1 MTSSGKGGRL
11 STSHLSGATERTRPD
26 DPADGSTDPTADGS
40 TGPTADRSTAP
51 TAKGSTAKG
60 STAGTVGNG
69 AAAGPVDYGSAA
81 GGTVDGG
88 PSAGGDPASANSP
101 ADDNPTVALHQVGP
115 QGSATADTQAF
126 AEPTPTPLPGG
137 FRTDRKVSWHLAA
150 TGPIPVKPGE
160 STNHR
165 PKKIFKRTL
174 GKIWGDSI
182 FGWSAQAGFWCALST
197 APMLLALLGSVGLVA
212 TWFGPD
218 TINQVESQVLKFLGT
233 VFDHQVVQDL
243 LAQNVHNLLHEGQ
256 GAIASVGFVISLWA
270 GSSAMSAFVEAITI
284 AYCQHEVRHPALE
297 RFFALG
303 LYLIG
308 LVFGIVLLPLGAIGP
323 TTLIEFFPSHLQA
336 TVSTIVNILY
346 YPVIAVAV
354 ILLVTTLY
362 KVAPRNKHPWK
373 RGIPGAVLAS
383 VVFVVAGTGLRI
395 YVGYVTTHGLTY
407 GALTVP
413 VVYLLFYYFVSMAII
428 CGAQF
433 NNATL
438 EYYPPKKSKRALR
451 RWRRL
456 EIDSVDAA

>member
-11 STSHLSGATERTRPD
+11 PTSHPSAAPERTTPD
-26 DPADGSTDPTADGS
+26 DPAGRPTV
-40 TGPTADRSTAP
+40 GPA
-51 TAKGSTAKG
+51 AKGSTADKI
-60 STAGTVGNG
+60 GND
-69 AAAGPVDYGSAA
+69 AAGPPVDDRSTSGRAA
-81 GGTVDGG
+81 KVG
-88 PSAGGDPASANSP
+88 PHGAGDVPTLANSP
-101 ADDNPTVALHQVGP
+101 ADDNPTVALHQVRQ
-115 QGSATADTQAF
+115 QGSTNADTEVLPEPQ
-126 AEPTPTPLPGG
+126 PTPPAGG

-165 PKKIFKRTL
+165 AKKIFKRTL
-174 GKIWGDSI
+174 SKIWGDSI

-212 TWFGPD
+212 NWFGPD
-218 TINQVESQVLKFLGT
+218 TINQVETQVLRFLGT

-284 AYCQHEVRHPALE
+284 AYCQHEVRHPAAE

-308 LVFGIVLLPLGAIGP
+308 LVFGIVLLPLAAIGP
-323 TTLIEFFPSHLQA
+323 TTLVELFPVSIRD
-336 TVSTIVNILY
+336 TVSTIVNISY

-373 RGIPGAVLAS
+373 RGLPGAVLAS
-383 VVFVVAGTGLRI
+383 VVFLVAGTGLRI

-428 CGAQF
+428 SGAQF

-438 EYYPPKKSKRALR
+438 EYYPPRKSKRALR

-456 EIDSVDAA
+456 ELDNADAAHDAADASGTPPPVDTMA

>member
-1 MTSSGKGGRL
+1 M
-11 STSHLSGATERTRPD
+11 
-26 DPADGSTDPTADGS
+26 PT
-40 TGPTADRSTAP
+40 
-51 TAKGSTAKG
+51 
-60 STAGTVGNG
+60 
-69 AAAGPVDYGSAA
+69 
-81 GGTVDGG
+81 
-88 PSAGGDPASANSP
+88 SANSP
-101 ADDNPTVALHQVGP
+101 ADDTPTVALHSVGSD
-115 QGSATADTQAF
+115 GSTPAVTEAF
-126 AEPTPTPLPGG
+126 PEPPGASPAPSG
-137 FRTDRKVSWHLAA
+137 FRTDRKVSWHRAA

-160 STNHR
+160 STDHR
-165 PKKIFKRTL
+165 PRKIFKRTL

-197 APMLLALLGSVGLVA
+197 APMLLALLGSVGFVA
-212 TWFGPD
+212 GWFGPD
-218 TINQVESQVLKFLGT
+218 TINQVEQQVLKFLHT
-233 VFDHQVVQDL
+233 VFSNDVVNGL
-243 LAQNVHNLLHEGQ
+243 LAENVHRLLHEGQ

-297 RFFALG
+297 RLFALG

-308 LVFGIVLLPLGAIGP
+308 LIFGIVLLPLAAIGP
-323 TTLIEFFPSHLQA
+323 TALVTLFPRNIRD
-336 TVSTIVNILY
+336 TVSTIVNISY
-346 YPVIAVAV
+346 YPVIAAAV

-373 RGIPGAVLAS
+373 RGIPGAVLAAI
-383 VVFVVAGTGLRI
+383 VFVVAGTGLRI
-395 YVGYVTTHGLTY
+395 YVGYVTTHGLSY

-456 EIDSVDAA
+456 KTDGAAAGADDAAEPPGTTGAAAGGG